1 MFCGILLAT
10 PGAAK
15 GYHPG
20 FPQNA
25 GFRTHPRQRV
35 NSTRKKFG
43 FQLIFS
49 NAEVAGHLVLSMV
62 LARLLD
68 PDDIGVYSM
77 SAVLVAVAHLFRD
90 FGVTAFIKRQKELSE
105 ETLRSA
111 LGVVMCTSWTM
122 ALVMFLSAPLWSGF
136 FHEPRV
142 ENVVKVLAM
151 GFVLIPFGA
160 LPGAI
165 LVRNMEVV
173 RTAKAGMIA
182 LSVYFTVSVVLALK
196 GFEHMTMAWASVINI
211 ATHITAVRL
220 LSTTKTPWIPG
231 FKNWARV
238 ANFGVGAMIT
248 SAMTA
253 IDNAIPD
260 IALGRLSTPANVGFF
275 SKANST
281 INIASSGVMPAVN
294 YFALPYMARL
304 HHGQGDVAAEV
315 CRVTSYLATL
325 LLPAM
330 AMTALLANEVIFL
343 LYGAKWLPSAV
354 AVPWLCIS
362 AGLGV
367 LFSFVPAALM
377 GIGKPYVA
385 GLPML
390 MLLGLKA
397 VFIGLLFDGTLQSF
411 AEAMV
416 VAQVL
421 TVPMGLWIQYRYLG
435 IAPLRWLAMAAPVV
449 GLTLTLLVSM
459 LALKW
464 VLPALPAWAM
474 LLALGL
480 PAAIG
485 WALLLRLFGLPV
497 YGELRTLFVRWRKSR
512 A

>member
-1 MFCGILLAT
+1 MFCGILLAART
-10 PGAAK
+10 PAK
-15 GYHPG
+15 RYCPG